1 MSVILNTLFSSSL
14 VLILLC
20 SSASTL
26 SLAKAESLRDR
37 IEALASANGFTV
49 KGLHKIPRVPAGAQ
63 GVGSAS
69 QKLDALLADYDY
81 LVFYHDESQIYHDEG
96 QILEVRIA
104 GLQDHTSSSF
114 SYRVPSRGV
123 GAARIAV
130 AEVAGPG
137 ELRGHLPFFF
147 NQGGKH
153 VILSTYHL
161 GALEFQ
167 SDRLRIGWTTVGNER
182 VPAMLGRLPRL
193 QIGAI
198 VVHGVGVA
206 FVDNEWTKSRHFIG
220 TRSLEDFGVKFE
232 ERNGEVFLTTTLD

>member
-1 MSVILNTLFSSSL
+1 M
-14 VLILLC
+14 
-20 SSASTL
+20 
-26 SLAKAESLRDR
+26 RDR
-37 IEALASANGFTV
+37 IEALASANGFTM

-63 GVGSAS
+63 GAGSVS

-81 LVFYHDESQIYHDEG
+81 LVFYHDEG